1 MDDPRATQGV
11 EHLQSAARELLKAA
25 RSFLD
30 VVEEVVEDPER
41 LTGAASGLAD
51 LVTSSFGRRP
61 QPWESAAWVDD
72 DPSDPEGRPEDD
84 TDAGSGDVDRA
95 AADLDD
101 HDELWGPDED
111 DAPAAHAEDAV
122 ETVGDAEEAIDDAE
136 EDPAAGDEA
145 AEDRGPAPVVPP
157 RRGDTSA
164 RRRASGA
171 RSTTA
176 RTATSRVRR
185 ITVE

>member
-1 MDDPRATQGV
+1 MDDPRAAQGV

-51 LVTSSFGRRP
+51 LVASSFGRRP

-95 AADLDD
+95 AAGLDD
-101 HDELWGPDED
+101 HDDLWGPDED
-111 DAPAAHAEDAV
+111 DAPAQNAE
-122 ETVGDAEEAIDDAE
+122 DAEEAIDDAE
-136 EDPAAGDEA
+136 EDPAAGDAA

>member
-1 MDDPRATQGV
+1 MDDPRAAQGV

-84 TDAGSGDVDRA
+84 TDAGSGDGDRA

-101 HDELWGPDED
+101 HDDLWGPDED
-111 DAPAAHAEDAV
+111 DAPAQNAEENA
-122 ETVGDAEEAIDDAE
+122 EDAEEAIDAE

-145 AEDRGPAPVVPP
+145 AKDRGPAPVVPP

>member
-1 MDDPRATQGV
+1 MDDPRAAQGV

-61 QPWESAAWVDD
+61 QPWESAAWVDE
-72 DPSDPEGRPEDD
+72 DPSDPEGRPDD
-84 TDAGSGDVDRA
+84 DAEVDAGSGDVDRA
-95 AADLDD
+95 VGDLDD
-101 HDELWGPDED
+101 HEDLWGPDED
-111 DAPAAHAEDAV
+111 DAPVEDDAETAEDA
-122 ETVGDAEEAIDDAE
+122 GDESAARDG
-136 EDPAAGDEA
+136 AAG
-145 AEDRGPAPVVPP
+145 DRGPAPVVPP
-157 RRGDTSA
+157 RRGDVTA
-164 RRRASGA
+164 RRRASSA

-176 RTATSRVRR
+176 RSATSRVRR